1 MREIIFLVTL
11 GVSIGIRAALVGDRL
26 VANMLFGVK
35 NTDPAALMTFSVNRR
50 EREVGI
56 RMALGAARHDV
67 LLLILKNASWLVI
80 WGLAFGLA
88 CTLAERGY

>member
-35 NTDPAALMTFSVNRR
+35 NTDPAALLIAV
-50 EREVGI
+50 
-56 RMALGAARHDV
+56 ALLFTVAVSAGYFPAR
-67 LLLILKNASWLVI
+67 KASRVDPMEAL
-80 WGLAFGLA
+80 
-88 CTLAERGY
+88 CCE